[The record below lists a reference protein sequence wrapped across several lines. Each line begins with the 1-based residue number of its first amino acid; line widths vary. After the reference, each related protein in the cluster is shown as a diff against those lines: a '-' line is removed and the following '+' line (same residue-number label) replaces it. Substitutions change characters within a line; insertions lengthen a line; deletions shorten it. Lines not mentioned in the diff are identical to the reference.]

1 MSVRFGFRNGLTV
14 VAAIGVLAAA
24 GCASQPRP
32 DAEITRARTLIEQA
46 EKAGAQRYAAVEL
59 DQARNKLR
67 LANAAADKGKQEE
80 ARARANE
87 ASADAE
93 LAVART
99 QSGEAQRAAEEVRRS
114 TETLQRESERTP
126 VTAPNATMPPAPP
139 AAPPAPVTPPPQ
151 SPNTP

>member
-1 MSVRFGFRNGLTV
+1 MSVRYGFRNGLTV
-14 VAAIGVLAAA
+14 AAAIGLLAAA

-67 LANAAADKGKQEE
+67 LANAAADNGKPDE

-87 ASADAE
+87 AAADAE
-93 LAVART
+93 LAVARS
-99 QSGEAQRAAEEVRRS
+99 QSGEAQRAADEVQKS
-114 TETLQRESERTP
+114 TETLQREAERTP
-126 VTAPNATMPPAPP
+126 VTPPPATSPP
-139 AAPPAPVTPPPQ
+139 APPAPVTPPPQ